1 MIAFFFAGVAL
12 LTAFGTRGLV
22 GEPLDELTGIRF
34 TFTSTA
40 VVMAQLLVAAPF
52 YVRAARAGFTSVDPQ
67 LERVAYTLGASRV
80 ETFVRITLPQARAAL
95 DAGARGYLLK
105 DSGADSLISALRAAA
120 RGETVLAQGV
130 AKSMTRDNG
139 THDPIGSLSLR
150 ERDVLQLIAEGRN
163 NAEIANCLGIGETT
177 VKTHV
182 GNLLAKL
189 EASVRRRR
197 EQSAAGPPADPESAA
212 TGSTEKAPNKK
223 APAKKA
229 QTQKA
234 TARKAPVKK

>member
-1 MIAFFFAGVAL
+1 MSAPLRLLLVDDHAVVRDGLAAIMQTEPGIELVGTAGSGEEALAVAERRSCEVAL
-12 LTAFGTRGLV
+12 VDLLLPDMDGV
-22 GEPLDELTGIRF
+22 ELTGRLCQRHPCI
-34 TFTSTA
+34 A
-40 VVMAQLLVAAPF
+40 VILL
-52 YVRAARAGFTSVDPQ
+52 TSVADPQ
-67 LERVAYTLGASRV
+67 R
-80 ETFVRITLPQARAAL
+80 ARAAL

-189 EASVRRRR
+189 EVSDRTQAAVFAWRHGLVK
-197 EQSAAGPPADPESAA
+197 SAD
-212 TGSTEKAPNKK
+212 
-223 APAKKA
+223 
-229 QTQKA
+229 
-234 TARKAPVKK
+234 

>member
-1 MIAFFFAGVAL
+1 LLLVDDHAVVRDGLAAIMQTEPGIELVGTAGSGEEALAVAERRSCEVAL
-12 LTAFGTRGLV
+12 VDLLLPDMDGV
-22 GEPLDELTGIRF
+22 ELTGRLCQRHPGI
-34 TFTSTA
+34 A
-40 VVMAQLLVAAPF
+40 VILL
-52 YVRAARAGFTSVDPQ
+52 TSVADPQ
-67 LERVAYTLGASRV
+67 R
-80 ETFVRITLPQARAAL
+80 ARAAL

-189 EASVRRRR
+189 EVSDRTQAAVFAWRHGLVK
-197 EQSAAGPPADPESAA
+197 SAD
-212 TGSTEKAPNKK
+212 
-223 APAKKA
+223 
-229 QTQKA
+229 
-234 TARKAPVKK
+234 

>member
-1 MIAFFFAGVAL
+1 MSAPLRLLLVDDHAVVRDGLAAIMQTEPGIELVGTAGSGEEALAVAERRSCEVAL
-12 LTAFGTRGLV
+12 VDLLLPDMDGV
-22 GEPLDELTGIRF
+22 ELTGRLCQRHPGI
-34 TFTSTA
+34 A
-40 VVMAQLLVAAPF
+40 VILL
-52 YVRAARAGFTSVDPQ
+52 TSVADPQ
-67 LERVAYTLGASRV
+67 R
-80 ETFVRITLPQARAAL
+80 ARAAL

-189 EASVRRRR
+189 EVSDRTQAAVFAWRHGLVK
-197 EQSAAGPPADPESAA
+197 SAD
-212 TGSTEKAPNKK
+212 
-223 APAKKA
+223 
-229 QTQKA
+229 
-234 TARKAPVKK
+234 

>member
-1 MIAFFFAGVAL
+1 VSAPLRLLLVDDHAVVRDGLAAIMQTEPGIELVGTAGSGEEALAVAERRSCEVAL
-12 LTAFGTRGLV
+12 VDLLLPDMDGV
-22 GEPLDELTGIRF
+22 ELTGRLCQRHPGI
-34 TFTSTA
+34 A
-40 VVMAQLLVAAPF
+40 VILL
-52 YVRAARAGFTSVDPQ
+52 TSVADPQ
-67 LERVAYTLGASRV
+67 R
-80 ETFVRITLPQARAAL
+80 ARAAL

-189 EASVRRRR
+189 EVSDRTQAAVFAWRHGLVK
-197 EQSAAGPPADPESAA
+197 SAD
-212 TGSTEKAPNKK
+212 
-223 APAKKA
+223 
-229 QTQKA
+229 
-234 TARKAPVKK
+234 

>member
-1 MIAFFFAGVAL
+1 MSAPLRLLLVDDHAVVRDGLAAIMQTEPGIELVGTAGSGEEALAVAERRSCEVAL
-12 LTAFGTRGLV
+12 VDLLLPDMDGV
-22 GEPLDELTGIRF
+22 ELTGRLCQRHPGI
-34 TFTSTA
+34 A
-40 VVMAQLLVAAPF
+40 VILL
-52 YVRAARAGFTSVDPQ
+52 TSVADPQ
-67 LERVAYTLGASRV
+67 H
-80 ETFVRITLPQARAAL
+80 ARAAL

-189 EASVRRRR
+189 EVSDRTQAAVFAWRHGLVK
-197 EQSAAGPPADPESAA
+197 SAD
-212 TGSTEKAPNKK
+212 
-223 APAKKA
+223 
-229 QTQKA
+229 
-234 TARKAPVKK
+234 